1 MENLF
6 SILEQSSGKIKL
18 EVSGEDLLNF
28 SNQLISRTREELSSI
43 VTEKPVEE
51 IYLTKADVKHLCGIC
66 DATVWH
72 WQKRGY
78 LTPVRIGGRKIRYRK
93 ADIEKILSGNIEKAQ

>member
-43 VTEKPVEE
+43 VTEKPIEE
-51 IYLTKADVKHLCGIC
+51 IYLTKAEVKHLCGIC

-78 LTPVRIGGRKIRYRK
+78 LSPIHIGRKVRYK
-93 ADIEKILSGNIEKAQ
+93 KSDIDKILTGNIDKAQ

>member
-6 SILEQSSGKIKL
+6 SILEQNSGKIKL

-28 SNQLISRTREELSSI
+28 SKQLINRTKEELVS
-43 VTEKPVEE
+43 VVVEKNSDET
-51 IYLTKADVKHLCGIC
+51 YLTKADVKHLCGIC

-78 LTPVRIGGRKIRYRK
+78 LNPIRIGRKVRYK
-93 ADIEKILSGNIEKAQ
+93 KSDIEKILTGNINKAQ